1 MYILGRSGLIFFL
14 LNFQVNGI
22 AKAEASHSTDE
33 PALQIPR
40 AVEPRSSRGSAGR
53 NSRHVDIKDSPDN
66 IIKALHK
73 EDAASNHDKLG
84 IPTDPSNLSP
94 AQKAKVKA
102 ELAKVADALKN
113 DFKSDLDFANKAGYL
128 PPIPGHPGV

>member
-1 MYILGRSGLIFFL
+1 M
-14 LNFQVNGI
+14 NGI
-22 AKAEASHSTDE
+22 TKAEASHSTEE
-33 PALQIPR
+33 PALHIPL
-40 AVEPRSSRGSAGR
+40 AVQPHSSRSR
-53 NSRHVDIKDSPDN
+53 FSRHADIKESPDS

-73 EDAASNHDKLG
+73 EDAASNPDKLG